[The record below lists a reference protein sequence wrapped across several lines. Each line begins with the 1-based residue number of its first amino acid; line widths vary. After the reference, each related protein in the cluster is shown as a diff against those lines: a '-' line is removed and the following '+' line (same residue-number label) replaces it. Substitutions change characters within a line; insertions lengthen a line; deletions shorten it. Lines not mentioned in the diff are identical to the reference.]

1 MTSRLPE
8 LAALP
13 AEAVLDGELVALGD
27 DGWPYFPLVCQRL
40 LNGDSRIPLT
50 YVVFDLLELEGQ
62 STMHR
67 PHLERRHLL
76 ESLELAGP
84 HWQMSP
90 SFDDGE
96 ALLTVAC
103 ERGLEGVVA
112 KKIRARAW
120 VKAPS
125 LKIGAS
131 FLHIRL
137 DGQSHGTRRAIGCP
151 STASGALAR

>member
-1 MTSRLPE
+1 M
-8 LAALP
+8 
-13 AEAVLDGELVALGD
+13 
-27 DGWPYFPLVCQRL
+27 
-40 LNGDSRIPLT
+40 LNGDTRVRLT
-50 YVVFDLLELEGQ
+50 YIVFDLLELEGR
-62 STMHR
+62 STMHL
-67 PHLERRHLL
+67 PYDERRRLL
-76 ESLELAGP
+76 GDLQLEGP
-84 HWQMSP
+84 HWRTSP